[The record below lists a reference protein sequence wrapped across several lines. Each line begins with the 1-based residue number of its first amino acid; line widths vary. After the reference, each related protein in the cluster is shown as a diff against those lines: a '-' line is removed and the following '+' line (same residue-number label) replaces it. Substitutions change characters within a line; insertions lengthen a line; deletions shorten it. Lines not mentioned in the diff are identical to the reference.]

1 MQKILKTSL
10 CVLLAF
16 SLLVC
21 CVPLTCFAAGKTVAG
36 YKNTTYSGTA
46 DAYEMVYGVKNYISS
61 YSTTYKE
68 AYQVTK
74 SDFYDKTKTIKYWA
88 AHGTNAGSMW
98 GTSNNVQVNIF
109 NDYSNFSWAGGNL
122 EFVFLAVCKQL
133 DGLGSNPRAEYAR
146 AMIGD
151 RAVRTVCGYHEAAP
165 SGIDDDIA
173 RKFLEYAK
181 TEESVKSSWILANT
195 YYANLGYS
203 TRDYLVLTHSGA
215 VQYSRF
221 EGFSDT
227 IYNRPD
233 ASSTTILR
241 FSSTGSNTQ
250 PTKGTTANSIIHGL
264 EFTCDI
270 SALNNLSIPDNELI
284 AESTIPVL
292 RHSSGVKMITDENA
306 SSAVIK
312 EVGHTPTSL
321 TEDEA
326 LILAQK
332 WISSN
337 YGNITLSSSRN
348 AGIEITPIV
357 MAEVNLDGGEETEYV
372 VAYSICQMNS
382 FNGIPILGDHCN
394 IMLDDEGAIFT
405 SIKWAE
411 YTEVDNEN
419 HRNTNMSISFSDAA
433 EMLHSHLTSSE
444 RYANYIA
451 GGSTRDT
458 IEIQSAELVYAY
470 NSDTNTY
477 QPCWRF
483 TVEGYAFILVNCF
496 TGNIVEM

>member
-1 MQKILKTSL
+1 
-10 CVLLAF
+10 
-16 SLLVC
+16 
-21 CVPLTCFAAGKTVAG
+21 
-36 YKNTTYSGTA
+36 
-46 DAYEMVYGVKNYISS
+46 MVYGVKNYISS

-233 ASSTTILR
+233 ASSTTIANEEMIVSGDWNETFTIDLDH
-241 FSSTGSNTQ
+241 F
-250 PTKGTTANSIIHGL
+250 TATSKTDGKVYRIIP
-264 EFTCDI
+264 E
-270 SALNNLSIPDNELI
+270 
-284 AESTIPVL
+284 
-292 RHSSGVKMITDENA
+292 
-306 SSAVIK
+306 
-312 EVGHTPTSL
+312 
-321 TEDEA
+321 
-326 LILAQK
+326 Q
-332 WISSN
+332 
-337 YGNITLSSSRN
+337 
-348 AGIEITPIV
+348 
-357 MAEVNLDGGEETEYV
+357 
-372 VAYSICQMNS
+372 Q
-382 FNGIPILGDHCN
+382 
-394 IMLDDEGAIFT
+394 
-405 SIKWAE
+405 
-411 YTEVDNEN
+411 
-419 HRNTNMSISFSDAA
+419 
-433 EMLHSHLTSSE
+433 
-444 RYANYIA
+444 
-451 GGSTRDT
+451 
-458 IEIQSAELVYAY
+458 
-470 NSDTNTY
+470 
-477 QPCWRF
+477 
-483 TVEGYAFILVNCF
+483 
-496 TGNIVEM
+496 